1 MIAKEIISNSIIP
14 IKTSDTGQYAL
25 DMMEDYKVSH
35 LPIVNA
41 ENFLG
46 LISESDILSVNN
58 VEEPI
63 GNHKLSLY
71 RPFVEQ
77 NQHIYDVIKLF
88 SDLKLTL
95 LPVLDIKD
103 NYLGV
108 ITLAD
113 LVQNLSKIFAIQN
126 PGGILILEVNN
137 NDYSLSEISQIIE
150 SDDAK
155 VLSLYINTYP
165 DSTKMDI
172 IIKINKIDLG
182 AVLQT
187 FNRYNYTIKAS
198 YSEREDSEDLLKRY
212 ELLMNYLNI

>member
-1 MIAKEIISNSIIP
+1 MVAKELISNSVTP
-14 IKTSDTGQYAL
+14 LKTSDTGQYAL
-25 DMMEDYKVSH
+25 DMMEDYKVTH
-35 LPIVNA
+35 LPIVND
-41 ENFLG
+41 ETLLG
-46 LISESDILSVNN
+46 LISESDILSVNDVN
-58 VEEPI
+58 QPI

-88 SDLKLTL
+88 ADLKLSL
-95 LPVLDIKD
+95 LPVLDNKN

-108 ITLAD
+108 ITLFD
-113 LVQNLSKIFAIQN
+113 LVQNLSKISAVQN
-126 PGGILILEVNN
+126 PGGIIVLEVNN

-172 IIKINKIDLG
+172 IIKINKIELG

-198 YSEREDSEDLLKRY
+198 YSEREDMEDLLKRY